1 MLEYEGNYQLF
12 SYDKQNI
19 IMSLYHEEIKE
30 VDTEPDIHH
39 HMEIFFVIDGKGT
52 LEVNGRLIYVN
63 EGDIVIIDSMLPHR
77 IANIDNSSPFIVM
90 ALMYDVT
97 AFIRDEYKVF
107 HRNELDKL
115 FAKLSKA
122 GFKIP
127 ANSKIAPKIQNA
139 LFEIENEFLDTEDGN
154 VIRSFMILIMSYL
167 VQYNNKNFDDKPV
180 TKTPH
185 RAEIEKT
192 MLYINQHLD
201 QNLTLVK
208 LARIASMNKTY
219 YSTIFKKVTG
229 MTVWEYILN
238 TRIELAI
245 SYLVKNNDEFNITEI
260 LSMCGFNNATS
271 FNKTFKKITGKTP
284 TEYKNSNNNS
294 CF

>member
-12 SYDKQNI
+12 SQDKQNI
-19 IMSLYHEEIKE
+19 IMSLYHEEITKAE
-30 VDTEPDIHH
+30 TEPNIHH
-39 HMEIFFVIDGKGT
+39 HMEVFMVVDGNGA
-52 LEVNGRLIYVN
+52 LNINGRVVYLT
-63 EGDIVIIDSMLPHR
+63 EGDIIIIDSMMPHH
-77 IANIDNSSPFIVM
+77 ISKIDENSSFIVM
-90 ALMYDVT
+90 SLMYDVT

-107 HRNELDKL
+107 HRDELNKL
-115 FAKLSKA
+115 FSKISDE
-122 GFKIP
+122 GFKI
-127 ANSKIAPKIQNA
+127 SSDHKIAPKIQNA
-139 LFEIENEFLDTEDGN
+139 LFEIENEFLDTGDNN
-154 VIRSFMILIMSYL
+154 VIRSFVILIMSYL
-167 VQYNNKNFDDKPV
+167 VQYNNKKFDEKHI

-192 MLYINQHLD
+192 MVYINQHLD
-201 QNLTLVK
+201 ENLTLDK

-219 YSTIFKKVTG
+219 YSTVFKKVTG

-245 SYLVKNNDEFNITEI
+245 SYLVKNNNEFNITEI
-260 LSMCGFNNATS
+260 LGMCGFNNATS

-284 TEYKNSNNNS
+284 TEYKNSNNNP

>member
-30 VDTEPDIHH
+30 VDTESDVHH
-39 HMEIFFVIDGKGT
+39 HMEIFFVIDGGGT
-52 LEVNGRLIYVN
+52 LEVNGRVIYVN
-63 EGDIVIIDSMLPHR
+63 EGDTVVIDSMFPHR
-77 IANIDNSSPFIVM
+77 IVSVDDSSPFIVM

-107 HRNELDKL
+107 HRDELDKL
-115 FAKLSKA
+115 FTKLSKS

-127 ANSKIAPKIQNA
+127 SNSKIAPKIQNA

-154 VIRSFMILIMSYL
+154 VIRSFVILIMSYL
-167 VQYNNKNFDDKPV
+167 VQYNNKNFDDKPI

-192 MLYINQHLD
+192 MVYINQHLD
-201 QNLTLVK
+201 QNLTLDK

-238 TRIELAI
+238 TRVQLAI